1 MRYFE
6 FIGEDLTRKSENAAK
21 FWEVNLV
28 DNTIVV
34 RYGRIGTNGQ
44 TKEKNFS
51 TREEAEQEV
60 EKLVKEKT
68 KKGYIE
74 KQMKIEQILEYLASE
89 ADEIRDVLTT
99 KQGYETKYFEGAL
112 EALEDAINFIESQ
125 KQIRIEIW
133 KIEYLNLMKVNP
145 MHVINADH

>member
-6 FIGEDLTRKSENAAK
+6 FIGEDLSRKSENAAK
-21 FWEVNLV
+21 FWEVNLIE
-28 DNTIVV
+28 NTVVV

-51 TREEAEQEV
+51 TREEAEREV

-74 KQMKIEQILEYLASE
+74 K
-89 ADEIRDVLTT
+89 
-99 KQGYETKYFEGAL
+99 
-112 EALEDAINFIESQ
+112 
-125 KQIRIEIW
+125 
-133 KIEYLNLMKVNP
+133 
-145 MHVINADH
+145 